1 MAGKASAAGR
11 EEGIPASANRLRS
24 WILGLTS
31 VLVVMPAL
39 INAGLDIRNA
49 LLNVPR
55 SEAEQINQSFYERY
69 FGHTPVFKGSVPVKT
84 EYGTLEMNLEV
95 HGSGDLFVRYGGHSQ
110 WFPSPLNSAHAAAGA
125 SLFAEAVAADINEPL
140 PAEYQQRDLRSGG
153 KLVREL
159 YLPDGRKLVYEI
171 NPVSGRWA
179 QSASGSWQQL
189 PPGVSRVQ
197 KTVEL
202 PLIDLTRPQ
211 R

>member
-1 MAGKASAAGR
+1 MAGKASATVR
-11 EEGIPASANRLRS
+11 DEGIPQSANRLRT

-39 INAGLDIRNA
+39 INAALDIRNV
-49 LLNVPR
+49 LLNIPR

-69 FGHTPVFKGSVPVKT
+69 FGQTPVFKGSVPVKT

-95 HGSGDLFVRYGGHSQ
+95 HGSGDLFVRYGGRSQ
-110 WFPSPLNSAHAAAGA
+110 WFPSPLNTTHASAGLI
-125 SLFAEAVAADINEPL
+125 SEAVAADPGEPL
-140 PAEYQQRDLRSGG
+140 PAEYQQRELRSGG

-171 NPVSGRWA
+171 NPVSGRWTQA
-179 QSASGSWQQL
+179 SSGSWQTL
-189 PPGVSRVQ
+189 PEGVSKVQ

-202 PLIDLTRPQ
+202 PVIDLTRPQ